1 MPDVMIAVPTPP
13 PAGRRYPFP
22 VVLAAAAAT
31 VAILAV
37 SGLHRI
43 DDTFTRRYLLCDL
56 RRPETCIADLA
67 TVARSPIGMLQ
78 WNPGS
83 TLQADVGTV
92 APGDVIKVKLASSG
106 DRQRVQVLIDETPVA
121 TVTVDDRWRQHEL
134 IAPVAG
140 STVRLRRDSP
150 AGGPL
155 HLSRLSVANTLGHS
169 SGLLEANVRHR
180 LAGGRSRPIRGGA
193 AMVVVAVPAGVFL
206 VILMWDRRRGGSW
219 SAATL
224 QASRDL
230 LPATA
235 AVLTLEA
242 IGILT
247 TRQVFLTT
255 HAFAVVIVLPVVV
268 ARLLRHRHAVATA
281 GRRAA
286 VWLRARRG
294 WPLVVR
300 GLQPEQWSA
309 RAFATTAVGA
319 IAAFAAVAVVLM
331 PRSPF
336 EWDEV
341 LFLKALD
348 HFDVVAH
355 SPHPPGYPVYVA
367 AAWVTNALLRD
378 PARSLQLVSIGGAL
392 LALVATGL
400 VMRRLGAPRGPVLLA
415 GALVAATPAFAFHA
429 NVGMADA
436 LATGVATAAL
446 WACAGLVGEGV
457 RARRLVALAA
467 LTALAAGVRP
477 QVLALL
483 AGPGLWVLARAV
495 LARRW
500 LGLVAATATGA
511 VVSVACWGP
520 VIALTGWR
528 PYFGAVR
535 RLHQWMVQHEQIG
548 HLPDAA
554 FASLAEQW
562 LVRPFGTST
571 LALATW
577 SLVVAGAVLW
587 WRKGERRLVLLAA
600 LAAGGYLLA
609 AVWTLNMS
617 TAVRYVLPVLPCL
630 AILASGVARATSQPR
645 RAALVGAVA
654 ILVVLQLVWA
664 APVYLLRARKAAPV
678 WRALTW
684 IRDHAEAG
692 VTQVVYDAAI
702 KPYARYLLGPTKLTV
717 VEAGSRR
724 AAAVSGPLVWRVGTR
739 FADDGQLLF
748 RAIWSSESLSRLSR
762 NRYLECDVWRPGE
775 GERDEPVGPPPPGR

>member
-1 MPDVMIAVPTPP
+1 MIAVPNPP
-13 PAGRRYPFP
+13 PAGRRYPSP
-22 VVLAAAAAT
+22 VVLAAAVAT

-37 SGLHRI
+37 GGLHRV
-43 DDTFTRRYLLCDL
+43 DDTFTRRYLSCDL

-67 TVARSPIGMLQ
+67 TVAQSPIGMLQ

-83 TLQADVGTV
+83 PLQADVGTV
-92 APGDVIKVKLASSG
+92 APGDVIKVNLASSG

-140 STVRLRRDSP
+140 SSVRLRREGP
-150 AGGPL
+150 GGGPL

-169 SGLLEANVRHR
+169 SGLIEANVRHR
-180 LAGGRSRPIRGGA
+180 LAGGRSRPIHGGA
-193 AMVVVAVPAGVFL
+193 AMVVVAIPAGVFL
-206 VILMWDRRRGGSW
+206 VILAWERRSGGSW

-224 QASRDL
+224 RVSRDL

-235 AVLTLEA
+235 VVLTLEA

-247 TRQVFLTT
+247 TRQVVLTT

-268 ARLLRHRHAVATA
+268 ARLLRQRQAVAAA
-281 GRRAA
+281 GRRGAA
-286 VWLRARRG
+286 RLLTSRG
-294 WPLVVR
+294 WLLVAR
-300 GLQPEQWSA
+300 GLQPEQWSV
-309 RAFATTAVGA
+309 RGFAT
-319 IAAFAAVAVVLM
+319 IAAGAATTFAVAAAVLM

-348 HFDVVAH
+348 HFDVALH

-367 AAWVTNALLRD
+367 AGWVTDALLHD
-378 PARSLQLVSIGGAL
+378 PVRSLQLVSIGGAL

-400 VMRRLGAPRGPVLLA
+400 VMRRLAAPRGPVLLA
-415 GALVAATPAFAFHA
+415 GALLAATPAFAFHA
-429 NVGMADA
+429 NVGMADV

-446 WACAGLVGEGV
+446 WACAGLVGEEV
-457 RARRLVALAA
+457 QARRLVALAA
-467 LTALAAGVRP
+467 LTAVAAGVRP

-483 AGPGLWVLARAV
+483 AGPGLWVLVRAV

-511 VVSVACWGP
+511 AVSVACWGP

-528 PYFGAVR
+528 RYFGAVR
-535 RLHQWMVQHEQIG
+535 RLHQWMVQFEQIA

-554 FASLAEQW
+554 LASLAEQW
-562 LVRPFGTST
+562 LVRPFGT
-571 LALATW
+571 LALALALW

-587 WRKGERRLVLLAA
+587 WRSGERRLVLLAG

-609 AVWTLNMS
+609 AAWTLNMS

-630 AILASGVARATSQPR
+630 AILAAGVARATSQPL
-645 RAALVGAVA
+645 RAALVTVVA
-654 ILVVLQLVWA
+654 TLVVLQLAWA
-664 APVYLLRARKAAPV
+664 APVCVLRAREIAPV
-678 WRALTW
+678 WQALTW
-684 IRDHAEAG
+684 IRDHAEEGA
-692 VTQVVYDAAI
+692 TQVVYDAGI
-702 KPYARYLLGPTKLTV
+702 RPHARYLLGPTKLTA

-724 AAAVSGPLVWRVGTR
+724 AAALSGPHVWRAGTR
-739 FADDGQLLF
+739 FADEGQFLF
-748 RAIWSSESLSRLSR
+748 RASWSSERLSRLSR

-775 GERDEPVGPPPPGR
+775 AERDVLVGPPPPGR